1 MSLNEATKANLR
13 RKSEF
18 IDDVQLIDGMPL
30 FSWIDLNI
38 TELCN
43 RKCVFC
49 PRIDDAVYPNQ
60 NLHMSQ
66 KLASKIAD
74 ELKALDYRGA
84 IVLSGFG
91 ESLLHPE
98 HLEIIRTL
106 RGAHRLEI
114 VSSGDRLT
122 VQSIQDLSAAGIDCF
137 IVSMYDGPEQREK
150 FTKLFAEAGLGTDAY
165 ILRDRWHNSEDE
177 YGLKLTNRA
186 GLVNVGNQPEVDVGS
201 ACYYPSYS
209 MVIDW
214 NGDVLLCVQDWNKR
228 VKAGNVFADS
238 MWDIWTS
245 STLSKYR
252 KRLMNK
258 DRSMS
263 PCNKCNT
270 DGKLHGQNHK
280 DHWIAYEEA
289 KRPKKEAG

>member
-1 MSLNEATKANLR
+1 MKLNEATKANLL
-13 RKSEF
+13 RKSGF
-18 IDDVQLIDGMPL
+18 IDEVQLIDGVPL

-49 PRIDDAVYPNQ
+49 PRIDSAVYPNQ
-60 NLHMSQ
+60 NLHMSM
-66 KLASKIAD
+66 KLALKISR
-74 ELKALDYRGA
+74 ELKELDYRGGL
-84 IVLSGFG
+84 VLSGFG

-98 HLEIIRTL
+98 HLDIIRTL
-106 RGAHRLEI
+106 RGVHRFEI

-122 VQSIQDLSAAGIDCF
+122 VQSIQDLSEAGIDF
-137 IVSMYDGPEQREK
+137 FNVSMYDGPKQREK
-150 FTKLFAEAGLGTDAY
+150 FTNLFELSGLDSDAY
-165 ILRDRWHNSEDE
+165 ILRDRWHSSEDE

-186 GLVNVGNQPEVDVGS
+186 GLVTVGDQPEIDVNS

-238 MWDIWTS
+238 LWDVWRS
-245 STLSKYR
+245 PTLSKYR

-258 DRSMS
+258 DRNLS

-270 DGKLHGQNHK
+270 DGKLHGKNHR
-280 DHWIAYEEA
+280 DYWIFSEEA
-289 KRPKKEAG
+289 KKSQKEAC

>member
-1 MSLNEATKANLR
+1 MSLNKATKANLL
-13 RKSEF
+13 RKSDF
-18 IDDVQLIDGMPL
+18 IDDVQLIDDVPL

-49 PRIDDAVYPNQ
+49 PRIDEAIYPNQ
-60 NLHMSQ
+60 NLHMSK
-66 KLASKIAD
+66 KLASKIAR
-74 ELKALDYRGA
+74 ELKELDYRGA

-98 HLEIIRTL
+98 HLEIINSL

-137 IVSMYDGPEQREK
+137 IVSMYDGPEQKEK
-150 FTKLFAEAGLGTDAY
+150 FMTLFEQSGLNSDAY
-165 ILRDRWHNSEDE
+165 ILRDRWHNSADE

-186 GLVNVGNQPEVDVGS
+186 GLVSVGNQPKVNVNS
-201 ACYYPSYS
+201 ACFYPSYS

-228 VKAGNVFADS
+228 VKAGNVFADNL
-238 MWDIWTS
+238 WDVWRS
-245 STLSKYR
+245 PTLRKYR
-252 KRLMNK
+252 KRLMDK
-258 DRSMS
+258 DRSLS

-270 DGKLHGQNHK
+270 DGKLHGKNHR
-280 DHWIAYEEA
+280 DYWVAYEET
-289 KRPKKEAG
+289 KRSKKKA

>member
-1 MSLNEATKANLR
+1 MSLNKATKANLL
-13 RKSEF
+13 RKSDF
-18 IDDVQLIDGMPL
+18 IDDVQLIDGVPL

-49 PRIDDAVYPNQ
+49 PRIDEAIYPNQ
-60 NLHMSQ
+60 NLHMSK
-66 KLASKIAD
+66 KLASKIAR
-74 ELKALDYRGA
+74 ELKELDYRGA

-98 HLEIIRTL
+98 HLEIINSL

-137 IVSMYDGPEQREK
+137 IVSMYDGPEQKEK
-150 FTKLFAEAGLGTDAY
+150 FMTLFEQSGLNSDAY
-165 ILRDRWHNSEDE
+165 ILRDRWHNSADE

-186 GLVNVGNQPEVDVGS
+186 GLVSVGNQPKVNVNS
-201 ACYYPSYS
+201 ACFYPSYS

-228 VKAGNVFADS
+228 VKAGNVFADNL
-238 MWDIWTS
+238 WDVWRS
-245 STLSKYR
+245 PTLRKYR
-252 KRLMNK
+252 KRLMDKN
-258 DRSMS
+258 RSLS

-270 DGKLHGQNHK
+270 DGKLHGKNHR
-280 DHWIAYEEA
+280 DSWISYEEA
-289 KRPKKEAG
+289 QRSKKKA